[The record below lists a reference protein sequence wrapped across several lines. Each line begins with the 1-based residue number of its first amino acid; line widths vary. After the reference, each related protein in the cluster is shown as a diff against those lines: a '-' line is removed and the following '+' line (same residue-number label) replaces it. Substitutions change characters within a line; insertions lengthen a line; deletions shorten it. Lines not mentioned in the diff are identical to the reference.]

1 MRGPQKL
8 KSSTEILA
16 EFIYQ
21 LKFEHIPSEV
31 LAVAKNALLDTVG
44 AGIYGT
50 QTEAGQAIIEGVME
64 FARGNDAS
72 IWGTNKTLSPTGA
85 ALVNGT
91 AAHAREL
98 DDFGGCGHSGAVI
111 IPTVFALAESL
122 QATGEAMIVAI
133 VAGYE
138 VAARILATA
147 GGHGPHNDRGWHSTG
162 TCGSFGAAAAAGV
175 LMNLQPD
182 QLTWALGLAGSYTG
196 GLWAFIN
203 DGAMSKRFHPGKA
216 AETGIIAGFLAK
228 HGFTGPGE
236 ILEAQWGGFC
246 TTYMLDD
253 YDLSE
258 ATRDLGEDFR
268 ILQTGFKAYASCR
281 GVHSSLDAISDIQE
295 RYDIRTE
302 QIKKIFVRGTRHT
315 QRQFAKKNITTMLD
329 AQLSIPYGI
338 AVLLLYGDAF
348 IDQYTPERISDSN
361 VIELMQRIEI
371 VLDPNLS
378 GRDPPGIEVELGDG
392 HSYSSRVTIPK
403 GASENP
409 MSSEE
414 IIAKFHKLAG
424 PTIGLTQAKQFVDQV
439 YSLENLSS
447 AVGLSRLVTS
457 H

>member
-1 MRGPQKL
+1 MREPQKL

-122 QATGEAMIVAI
+122 QVTGEAMIIAI

-175 LMNLQPD
+175 LMNLKPD
-182 QLTWALGLAGSYTG
+182 QLTWALGLAGS
-196 GLWAFIN
+196 
-203 DGAMSKRFHPGKA
+203 
-216 AETGIIAGFLAK
+216 
-228 HGFTGPGE
+228 
-236 ILEAQWGGFC
+236 
-246 TTYMLDD
+246 
-253 YDLSE
+253 
-258 ATRDLGEDFR
+258 
-268 ILQTGFKAYASCR
+268 
-281 GVHSSLDAISDIQE
+281 
-295 RYDIRTE
+295 
-302 QIKKIFVRGTRHT
+302 
-315 QRQFAKKNITTMLD
+315 
-329 AQLSIPYGI
+329 
-338 AVLLLYGDAF
+338 
-348 IDQYTPERISDSN
+348 
-361 VIELMQRIEI
+361 
-371 VLDPNLS
+371 
-378 GRDPPGIEVELGDG
+378 
-392 HSYSSRVTIPK
+392 
-403 GASENP
+403 
-409 MSSEE
+409 
-414 IIAKFHKLAG
+414 
-424 PTIGLTQAKQFVDQV
+424 
-439 YSLENLSS
+439 
-447 AVGLSRLVTS
+447 
-457 H
+457 